1 MATEFVL
8 PDLGENISSVDV
20 TAVLVAEGDTV
31 AIDDP
36 VLEIETEK
44 SGFDVPSTVTG
55 VVKEV
60 LVKAGDKATVGQVLL
75 VIEETAEA
83 DANGEPESDDG
94 DRAGEPEPLSDM
106 PPADEAQAEE
116 GIAPDGGP
124 APAEEA
130 EAEPQAAPVA
140 TASEPPTEPR
150 GTVDSSQDREASD
163 VRPGVNGASAGPREL
178 APAAPSTRRLAR
190 EIGVDINQVKGSGP
204 EGRISV
210 EDVKA
215 HAKSLL
221 ESSRSESP
229 AAGARPAASAPAAPS
244 AAPLPDFS
252 KFGGVRRE
260 KFSNVR
266 RATANQMQT
275 AWSTIPMVTQFD
287 KADITDLEALRK
299 KMNAGGGPK
308 VTVTAILLKVLG
320 SALKKFPQ
328 FNASIDMAGEEVV
341 YKDYFNV
348 GVAVDTERGLL
359 VPVVKNVTA
368 KNISELAGDLNEIA
382 EKAREKKIRP
392 EDLAG
397 SCITVT
403 NLGGI
408 GGYAFT
414 PIVNPPEVAILGVS
428 KASMEPVFQD
438 DTFYARLMM
447 PVCVSYDHRLID
459 GADAARFLRWVCQ
472 ALENPAI
479 LAFEG

>member
-1 MATEFVL
+1 MMTEFIL

-20 TAVLVAEGDTV
+20 TAVLVAEGDTIAV
-31 AIDDP
+31 DDP

-44 SGFDVPSTVTG
+44 SGFDVPSTVAG
-55 VVKEV
+55 VVKEIR
-60 LVKAGDKATVGQVLL
+60 VKAGDKATVGQVLL
-75 VIEETAEA
+75 VVEESAESEDSGDEQPTASDESSEEDSAASAQETAGG
-83 DANGEPESDDG
+83 GEGAASPSAAEQQ
-94 DRAGEPEPLSDM
+94 P
-106 PPADEAQAEE
+106 QAE
-116 GIAPDGGP
+116 
-124 APAEEA
+124 
-130 EAEPQAAPVA
+130 AAPVLTA
-140 TASEPPTEPR
+140 TSPSSPTSSESP
-150 GTVDSSQDREASD
+150 A
-163 VRPGVNGASAGPREL
+163 PGVNGSSAGPREL
-178 APAAPSTRRLAR
+178 APAAPSTRRMAR
-190 EIGVDINQVKGSGP
+190 EIGVDINQVKGTGP
-204 EGRISV
+204 DGRISV

-221 ESSRSESP
+221 DVARTDK
-229 AAGARPAASAPAAPS
+229 AANPAPAAAV
-244 AAPLPDFS
+244 AAVAAAPPLPDFS
-252 KFGGVRRE
+252 KFGQVRRE

-266 RATANQMQT
+266 RATAAQMQM
-275 AWSTIPMVTQFD
+275 AWSTVPMVTQFD

-299 KMNAGGGPK
+299 RMNAQGGPK

-328 FNASIDMAGEEVV
+328 FNASLDMENEEVV

-359 VPVVKNVTA
+359 VPVVKNVTS

-382 EKAREKKIRP
+382 EKARDKKIRP
-392 EDLAG
+392 EDLSG
-397 SCITVT
+397 SCITIT

-414 PIVNPPEVAILGVS
+414 PIVNAPEVAIVGVS
-428 KASMEPVFQD
+428 RSSMEPVYQD

>member
-20 TAVLVAEGDTV
+20 TAVLVSEGDTIAV
-31 AIDDP
+31 DDP

-60 LVKAGDKATVGQVLL
+60 RVKAGDKASVGQVLL
-75 VIEETAEA
+75 VVEESA
-83 DANGEPESDDG
+83 
-94 DRAGEPEPLSDM
+94 AGETEGEASSPGGGAAASEGKDM
-106 PPADEAQAEE
+106 ASEDPGAAEQE
-116 GIAPDGGP
+116 IAPDGGA
-124 APAEEA
+124 APAEER
-130 EAEPQAAPVA
+130 EPAPVA
-140 TASEPPTEPR
+140 TAQAPTESR
-150 GTVDSSQDREASD
+150 ATVDVTRGREAAEAA
-163 VRPGVNGASAGPREL
+163 PGVNGASAGPREL

-190 EIGVDINQVKGSGP
+190 EIGVDIHQVKGSGP
-204 EGRISV
+204 DGRISV

-215 HAKSLL
+215 HAKNLL
-221 ESSRSESP
+221 GAPRGDSP
-229 AAGARPAASAPAAPS
+229 ALSTPAPVGVAAPV
-244 AAPLPDFS
+244 APPLPDFS
-252 KFGGVRRE
+252 KFGGTRRE

-266 RATANQMQT
+266 RATAQQMAM
-275 AWSTIPMVTQFD
+275 AWSTVPMVTQFD

-299 KMNAGGGPK
+299 KLNAQGGPK

-328 FNASIDMAGEEVV
+328 FNASIDMANEEVV
-341 YKDYFNV
+341 YKDYFHI

-359 VPVVKNVTA
+359 VPVVKDVTS
-368 KNISELAGDLNEIA
+368 KNISELAGDLNVIA
-382 EKAREKKIRP
+382 DKAREKKIRP
-392 EDLAG
+392 EDLSG

-414 PIVNPPEVAILGVS
+414 PIVNPPEVAIVGVS
-428 KASMEPVFQD
+428 RASMEPVYQD

-447 PVCVSYDHRLID
+447 PICVSYDHRLID

>member
-1 MATEFVL
+1 VATEFVL

-20 TAVLVAEGDTV
+20 TAVLVSEGDTIAV
-31 AIDDP
+31 DDP

-44 SGFDVPSTVTG
+44 SGFDVPSTVAG

-60 LVKAGDKATVGQVLL
+60 KVQAGDKATVGQVLL
-75 VIEETAEA
+75 VVEEFA
-83 DANGEPESDDG
+83 DAGSSEGEDS
-94 DRAGEPEPLSDM
+94 GEGPAQAQEEPSA
-106 PPADEAQAEE
+106 PEAQVVADGAEE
-116 GIAPDGGP
+116 DQ
-124 APAEEA
+124 APAV
-130 EAEPQAAPVA
+130 VA
-140 TASEPPTEPR
+140 TAERPSEGRAQVDLADER
-150 GTVDSSQDREASD
+150 GASD
-163 VRPGVNGASAGPREL
+163 TLPGVNGASAGPREL

-190 EIGVDINQVKGSGP
+190 EIGVDINQVKGTGP

-221 ESSRSESP
+221 DAGRNDSK
-229 AAGARPAASAPAAPS
+229 AAGAATDRVVVAAVQS
-244 AAPLPDFS
+244 APLPDFS
-252 KFGGVRRE
+252 KFGSVRRE

-266 RATANQMQT
+266 RATAAQMQT

-299 KMNAGGGPK
+299 KINAAGGAK

-328 FNASIDMAGEEVV
+328 FNASLDMANEEVV
-341 YKDYFNV
+341 YKDYFHV

-359 VPVVKNVTA
+359 VPVVRDVTA
-368 KNISELAGDLNEIA
+368 KNISELAGDLNAIA

-392 EDLAG
+392 EDMSG

-428 KASMEPVFQD
+428 KASMEPVFQE

-447 PVCVSYDHRLID
+447 PVCLTYDHRLID